1 MSVCLDPSARS
12 KPATATA
19 VPISSLRT
27 EKQEAA
33 RLGFSVRT
41 LQQWRLRGGG
51 PPYLKIG
58 SAVRYNP
65 DAVDAWLNERT
76 RHSTAQSAV

>member
-1 MSVCLDPSARS
+1 MSVRLDHSAGF
-12 KPATATA
+12 KPAAATA
-19 VPISSLRT
+19 VPINSLRT

-65 DAVDAWLNERT
+65 DAVDAWLYERT
-76 RHSTAQSAV
+76 RHNTAQSEM

>member
-1 MSVCLDPSARS
+1 MTTKNTESS
-12 KPATATA
+12 T
-19 VPISSLRT
+19 PIKTLRD

-41 LQQWRLRGGG
+41 LQQWRVKGGG
-51 PPYLKIG
+51 PPFHKIG

-65 DAVDAWLNERT
+65 EAVDAWLNDRIQT
-76 RHSTAQSAV
+76 NTAPAAQAGG

>member
-1 MSVCLDPSARS
+1 MAAP
-12 KPATATA
+12 TAT
-19 VPISSLRT
+19 PIKALHD
-27 EKQEAA
+27 EKREAA

-41 LQQWRLRGGG
+41 LQQWRLKGGG

-65 DAVDAWLNERT
+65 EAVDAWLSERT
-76 RHSTAQSAV
+76 RSNTVQAQG

>member
-1 MSVCLDPSARS
+1 MTTPVV
-12 KPATATA
+12 T
-19 VPISSLRT
+19 PIKALHD
-27 EKQEAA
+27 EKREAA

-65 DAVDAWLNERT
+65 DAVDVWLNDCT
-76 RHSTAQSAV
+76 RSNTSGEAA